1 MGLLKG
7 EDVSFLLCDGP
18 HTLRMYRSVG
28 TGAMDNAVARFTL
41 TDGEQVTVAYRPS
54 LVAGQGAALKVSG
67 CDRVATEGTS
77 MRSVSAA
84 ASSSD
89 TSSAAGC
96 DTVIGCAFM
105 LFILI
110 GAIAYFVM
118 MFDY

>member
-1 MGLLKG
+1 
-7 EDVSFLLCDGP
+7 
-18 HTLRMYRSVG
+18 
-28 TGAMDNAVARFTL
+28 
-41 TDGEQVTVAYRPS
+41 
-54 LVAGQGAALKVSG
+54 
-67 CDRVATEGTS
+67 

-84 ASSSD
+84 AFSSD

-118 MFDY
+118 MLDY